1 MKSDKVMSTAAEM
14 VSLFDA
20 DKLTS
25 SGDGFEETKLCI
37 TYREES
43 KVMSDGRYSWDDG

>member
-14 VSLFDA
+14 VSLFDD
-20 DKLTS
+20 DKLS
-25 SGDGFEETKLCI
+25 ASGDDFEETKLCI

-43 KVMSDGRYSWDDG
+43 KVMSYVRYSWDDV